1 VVLLRV
7 ALGAWHRA
15 DAAAMPDSA
24 LLQALDEARAILQHH
39 ATDGGRLAPGGA
51 APSLSR
57 RSSTLSADS
66 QDHAPR

>member
-1 VVLLRV
+1 
-7 ALGAWHRA
+7 
-15 DAAAMPDSA
+15 MSDSA

-66 QDHAPR
+66 QDHGDVD